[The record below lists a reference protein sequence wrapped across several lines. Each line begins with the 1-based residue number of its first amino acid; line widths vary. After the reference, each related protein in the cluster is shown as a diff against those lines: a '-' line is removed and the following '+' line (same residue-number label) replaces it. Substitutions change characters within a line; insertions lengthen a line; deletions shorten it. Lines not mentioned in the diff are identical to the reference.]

1 MLSNSNVGLIGY
13 GKIGKKIQ
21 YLIKPFK
28 CKIKIYDPNKTD
40 YSSKRNLNHIIKNSA
55 IIILSIPLNNKNI
68 NFIDDKK
75 LKQMKNDAI
84 LVNCSRGG
92 LVDEKALYFKLKKNN
107 SFRAIIDCFNLE
119 PYFGKL
125 IKLNNTILSP
135 HVASYTQETRDK
147 METNSFKNCLN
158 NIDFKSLN
166 EKKNK

>member
-1 MLSNSNVGLIGY
+1 M
-13 GKIGKKIQ
+13 
-21 YLIKPFK
+21 IKPFK
-28 CKIKIYDPNKTD
+28 CKIKIYDPNVTY
-40 YSSKRNLNHIIKNSA
+40 YSSKTNLKHIIKNST

-92 LVDEKALYFKLKKNN
+92 LVDEKALYFKLKKNK

-125 IKLNNTILSP
+125 IKLDNAILSP
-135 HVASYTQETRDK
+135 HVASYTQATRDK

-158 NIDFKSLN
+158 NIDFKILN
-166 EKKNK
+166 EKKKNK